1 MFISILLGKVR
12 EMMDLE
18 EMELKELK
26 ENLRYKEGYL
36 KEKINTYDQKR
47 KKYKIIAIGAFVGFA
62 ILWCV
67 AQYLDSWEIE
77 GEAAFLFSAG
87 IVGPVAELS
96 LAIGAVSLFFGI
108 RHHLYTH
115 VYDVIRLGP
124 VHIGPSQN
132 LLSDIR
138 EREGEV
144 LMLKN
149 KIDELEEMEFERNNM
164 IQYLY
169 FFDGIKKD

>member
-1 MFISILLGKVR
+1 MFISILLDKVR

-26 ENLRYKEGYL
+26 DNLKYKEGYL

-47 KKYKIIAIGAFVGFA
+47 KKYKII
-62 ILWCV
+62 
-67 AQYLDSWEIE
+67 
-77 GEAAFLFSAG
+77 
-87 IVGPVAELS
+87 
-96 LAIGAVSLFFGI
+96 AIGAVSLFFGI

-138 EREGEV
+138 EREGR
-144 LMLKN
+144 
-149 KIDELEEMEFERNNM
+149 F
-164 IQYLY
+164 
-169 FFDGIKKD
+169 